1 MSNGS
6 GISFQGVGSG
16 LPVQKMIDA
25 IMKVR
30 QRPIAKADA
39 QVKQYNNQ
47 ISDLGKLS
55 NLLSSFRTSLD
66 PFRVLKTAFKEQFAV
81 QNSNEDLIT
90 VTKKAGYAHKS
101 STANFKLLGITNPS
115 AQKNWTWASQKVIA
129 DYHYKGTMTMEG
141 QTIDFTDKAGGYT
154 LDEMVA
160 KINDS
165 GLKNKVTA
173 KKILVNEH
181 TDPSKNT
188 YSLRIESKVGGQAGT
203 LTSPT
208 FTANAITN
216 PNSTGGTTS
225 TTTITGGNHITNDA
239 SKLNSRNP
247 TYTID
252 LGSRAGNTHITVFNK
267 NNNKS
272 VFDRKSG
279 ASGIDGFFANGATSV
294 NSNDGNYTLTK
305 ITATTARITVNNLT
319 DSELAS
325 YKPAGAD
332 KITAWIG
339 QGEKV
344 YNGVAAHPWNSANAN
359 ATAQRVAF
367 VDNSPD
373 NSKTQPTAS
382 NMIQPNI
389 RDRWNSTGIAT
400 GATITEDTKLNINGT
415 EFNLKNK
422 TLADVVTE
430 INASALSANV
440 TASVTTNSGVDKLT
454 ITSNSSGTSGYMNI
468 KLTHGSSAPAPT
480 NPVNNMVTN
489 NQASIMSNLD
499 EKDLQ
504 IRFSVNGQ
512 VYTRNSYDLDT
523 SKIAG
528 LEGVEVKIKANAG
541 NVTNKEATIVTTK
554 DAAETKKHTK
564 KSVQAFVNAYNNI
577 VEFVNTQ
584 TQVSVK
590 GKKRYAGSLQGDN
603 TLKSIL
609 QSLETEFAKA
619 TGGDLKHSLA
629 MMGIM
634 HVKPKKNYSFGSL
647 DKDAGKLEIKDDLFT
662 KALNSGSLEKTF
674 AGYTNSSGVKVKG
687 YADRFNELTK
697 WMTSGFGSNSNFTG
711 LINMRKKTIES
722 QLKNT
727 NNKIENMKMNLA
739 DYQKRLVRQFN
750 LADTISA
757 KMNRINSMLLKQLGN
772 ASLIKSAMGGKK

>member
-16 LPVQKMIDA
+16 LPVQKMIEA

-39 QVKQYNNQ
+39 QVKQYKNQ

-55 NLLSSFRTSLD
+55 SLLSKFRSSLD

-129 DYHYKGTMTMEG
+129 NYHYSGTMTMEG

-154 LDEMVA
+154 LDEMIE
-160 KINDS
+160 KINNS
-165 GLKNKVTA
+165 GLKTKVTA
-173 KKILVNEH
+173 KKVLINEY

-188 YSLRIESKVGGQAGT
+188 YSLRIESKVGGQAGA
-203 LTSPT
+203 LTSPN
-208 FTANAITN
+208 FTANTITN

-344 YNGVAAHPWNSANAN
+344 YNSVVAHPWNSANAN
-359 ATAQRVAF
+359 ATAERVAYT
-367 VDNSPD
+367 DPGTSQ
-373 NSKTQPTAS
+373 TQPTAT
-382 NMIQPNI
+382 NMIQPNLF
-389 RDRWNSTGIAT
+389 DRWESTGIAA

-415 EFNLKNK
+415 EFDLKNK

-430 INASALSANV
+430 INSSTLGANV
-440 TASVTTNSGVDKLT
+440 EAAVVTAGGVSKLAVTSKARGA
-454 ITSNSSGTSGYMNI
+454 GAYMNI
-468 KLTHGSSAPAPT
+468 NLTHGSSTPAPT

-489 NQASIMSNLD
+489 NQASIMSDLD

-564 KSVQAFVNAYNNI
+564 KSVQEFVNAYNNI
-577 VEFVNTQ
+577 VEFINTQ

-590 GKKRYAGSLQGDN
+590 GKNRYAGSLQGDN

-619 TGGDLKHSLA
+619 TGGNLKHSLA

-634 HVKPKKNYSFGSL
+634 HVKPKQNYSFGSL
-647 DKDAGKLEIKDDLFT
+647 DKDAGKIEINDKLFT

-674 AGYTNSSGVKVKG
+674 SGYTNSSGVEVKG
-687 YADRFNELTK
+687 YADRFNKLTK
-697 WMTSGFGSNSNFTG
+697 WMTSGYGSNSNFTG
-711 LINMRKKTIES
+711 LIDMRKNTIES

-727 NNKIENMKMNLA
+727 NHKIDNMKLNLA

-772 ASLIKSAMGGKK
+772 SSLIKSAMGGK